1 MQHVVNE
8 WSTKYIQQSLTD
20 DLSPRLSGCIPDIQY
35 RLLLLLLLLFIPTII
50 LCNRSK
56 KPVSVDL

>member
-35 RLLLLLLLLFIPTII
+35 WLLLLLLLFIPTII

>member
-35 RLLLLLLLLFIPTII
+35 RLLLLLLSII
-50 LCNRSK
+50 IFYSHNHSLQQIQKASI
-56 KPVSVDL
+56 S

>member
-35 RLLLLLLLLFIPTII
+35 RLLLLLLLFIPTII

>member
-20 DLSPRLSGCIPDIQY
+20 GLSPRLSGCIPDVQY
-35 RLLLLLLLLFIPTII
+35 RLLLLLLSII
-50 LCNRSK
+50 IFYSHNHSLQQIQKASI
-56 KPVSVDL
+56 S